1 MTLEINELNVQ
12 ISVVSGNTPSDLILA
27 PSPALDTRSRAEITR
42 EVIQQS
48 VAEVLSRLRRMEV
61 R

>member
-12 ISVVSGNTPSDLILA
+12 ISVVSGNTPSEPLLVSDQGLHA
-27 PSPALDTRSRAEITR
+27 TWRAEMMQ

-48 VAEVLSRLRRMEV
+48 VAEVLARLRRMEV